1 MAVGA
6 ETLKRSSSIAP
17 DDPGATR
24 RDAMS
29 FARAPDPLR
38 SPRGSGRTTPVERR
52 SPRVSRATSRAS
64 LLGLDDDDARKM
76 TVATTRDDDETTT
89 TTTTTTTAAVAVATR
104 EEEEEDAPGASRVAR
119 YAGPTRASSAKS
131 RLAVASPAS
140 SPRDGETDDDA
151 DGAPRTRDDADDDD
165 DDDADDARAL
175 FRALDRSGDGL
186 VTIRELVIGL
196 RARPA
201 IARRLRLPSSVRQ
214 EDGSR
219 DAIELWFQSLD
230 ANEDRALSLEEF
242 SRHFVAE
249 APPPPPPPPR
259 ETGTETSARAEM
271 ESLRNG
277 VHHANGVVRKAVSSS
292 PNSTTTR
299 EKERVRLERGA
310 ASTLTS
316 TPTPPSPVVEFARV
330 DVPLEDFR
338 ALARAFAE
346 GKRSSLPER
355 GATTPLRRGELPRA
369 SALGGVGG
377 VATGS
382 TFGEVFTRDQLAS
395 AAAFRDAAIGR
406 ARVRDGAFVGDYRAA
421 VAAAAGGEAT
431 TTTTASIASPPPPRW
446 GVSSPEEERADS
458 LRERV
463 DALTASV
470 AALRGG
476 TTTTMTAAAAA
487 TGKYSRPPPP
497 PLSSSASGAFYTLV
511 PIRSRSRGE
520 RRSLRTFAGV
530 SLRLPPRSIP
540 ARDAFQLQLTPF
552 NSTPISSLCM
562 YGTALSPGSPRGV
575 QADAAGVDARGRP
588 RGRPRLPRRRT
599 RSSRS
604 RRRTRPRARGSAH
617 VGSAGAF

>member
-1 MAVGA
+1 
-6 ETLKRSSSIAP
+6 
-17 DDPGATR
+17 
-24 RDAMS
+24 MS

-89 TTTTTTTAAVAVATR
+89 TTTTTTTTAAVAVATR
-104 EEEEEDAPGASRVAR
+104 EEEEEDAPGASPVAR

-140 SPRDGETDDDA
+140 SPRDGDADDDA
-151 DGAPRTRDDADDDD
+151 DGAPRTRDDARD

-249 APPPPPPPPR
+249 APPPSPPPR

-277 VHHANGVVRKAVSSS
+277 VHHANGVVRKAVSS

-355 GATTPLRRGELPRA
+355 GATTPPRRGELPRA

-421 VAAAAGGEAT
+421 AAAAAGGEAT
-431 TTTTASIASPPPPRW
+431 TATTASIASPPPPRW
-446 GVSSPEEERADS
+446 GVSSPEEEGADS

-476 TTTTMTAAAAA
+476 TTTTTTAAAAA

-530 SLRLPPRSIP
+530 SLRLPPAFNPRPRCLSTP
-540 ARDAFQLQLTPF
+540 TDAFQLHPDIIAL
-552 NSTPISSLCM
+552 
-562 YGTALSPGSPRGV
+562 YGTALSPGPPRGV

-588 RGRPRLPRRRT
+588 RGRPRRPRRRT